1 MRGVQGD
8 TCTSHTK
15 TQNMKLLST
24 YLRGK
29 SLTVCFA
36 FPEAY
41 DMANIDDLN
50 VSIGSK
56 QFTGDDID
64 ISGKVACV
72 RLKSEDTY
80 KFTGD
85 YPVIIS
91 IDDKTRGV
99 IPIPVGD
106 IRFVTHRNSLNNA
119 STNEQNDIVIAL
131 SITQT
136 TIDVDSV
143 LYDVMKGDKG
153 DAGTIEVG
161 AVTTGDAGT
170 DVFVENVGTSSE
182 AVLNFTIPRG
192 DAGYTPYIGVNGNWF
207 INGVDT
213 GVQAEG
219 DATESWVAQ
228 NYLSKLDFVGEFE
241 PVRDKLEDIEDNAN
255 NYVHP
260 ATHPPEI
267 IEQDANNR
275 FVTDAE
281 KSTWNGKQN
290 DLGFT
295 PENAANKQN
304 SLTADGTG
312 EKYPTVDAVNSG
324 LATKPAK
331 TTQVVAGAGLTG
343 GGTLE
348 SDRTLNVVSA
358 NDGITVNAD
367 NIQLN
372 AVDNLASTSATQPLS
387 ANQGKVLDA
396 AKVDKVAGKSL
407 ILDTEI
413 SRLASVTNQTL
424 SGLGGEAV
432 SNKTQTLTVSET
444 DYPSGRAVYEPMVN
458 TEHAIADIVAHL
470 VGRIKTLEELLVASR
485 YNTIQVKELSV
496 VENVK
501 LKGADKQLF
510 GTGAP
515 TITPDFAG
523 QEYLDQTAKIW
534 YDAVGV
540 GNAGDWK
547 PRTNA

>member
-1 MRGVQGD
+1 
-8 TCTSHTK
+8 
-15 TQNMKLLST
+15 MKLLST

-36 FPEAY
+36 FPESY
-41 DMANIDDLN
+41 DMTNIDDLN

-80 KFTGD
+80 KLTGD
-85 YPVIIS
+85 YPIIIS
-91 IDDKTRGV
+91 IDDKTLGV

-106 IRFVTHRNSLNNA
+106 IRFVTHRNNLNNA

-161 AVTTGDAGT
+161 EVTTGDAGT

-219 DATESWVAQ
+219 DATEAWVAQ

-241 PVRDKLEDIEDNAN
+241 PVRDKLAGIEDNAN

-260 ATHPPEI
+260 GTHPPAI

-290 DLGFT
+290 NLGFT
-295 PENAANKQN
+295 PENAAN
-304 SLTADGTG
+304 
-312 EKYPTVDAVNSG
+312 
-324 LATKPAK
+324 
-331 TTQVVAGAGLTG
+331 
-343 GGTLE
+343 
-348 SDRTLNVVSA
+348 
-358 NDGITVNAD
+358 
-367 NIQLN
+367 
-372 AVDNLASTSATQPLS
+372 
-387 ANQGKVLDA
+387 
-396 AKVDKVAGKSL
+396 
-407 ILDTEI
+407 
-413 SRLASVTNQTL
+413 
-424 SGLGGEAV
+424 
-432 SNKTQTLTVSET
+432 
-444 DYPSGRAVYEPMVN
+444 
-458 TEHAIADIVAHL
+458 
-470 VGRIKTLEELLVASR
+470 
-485 YNTIQVKELSV
+485 
-496 VENVK
+496 
-501 LKGADKQLF
+501 
-510 GTGAP
+510 
-515 TITPDFAG
+515 
-523 QEYLDQTAKIW
+523 
-534 YDAVGV
+534 
-540 GNAGDWK
+540 
-547 PRTNA
+547 